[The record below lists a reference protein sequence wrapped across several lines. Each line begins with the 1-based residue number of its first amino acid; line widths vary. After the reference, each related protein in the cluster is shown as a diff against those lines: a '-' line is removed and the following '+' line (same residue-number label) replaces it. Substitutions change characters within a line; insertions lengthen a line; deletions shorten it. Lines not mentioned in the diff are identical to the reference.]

1 MDTKNYFVIQKKIK
15 DIWEDWVEF
24 NESVSLDEV
33 LSVFNTKD
41 KTQHQLV
48 KRTDKTIKIS

>member
-33 LSVFNTKD
+33 LGVFNTKD

-48 KRTDKTIKIS
+48 KRTDKTIKVS

>member
-1 MDTKNYFVIQKKIK
+1 VDTKNYFVIQKKIK

-48 KRTDKTIKIS
+48 KRTDKTIKVS

>member
-24 NESVSLDEV
+24 NESISLDEV
-33 LSVFNTKD
+33 LVVFNTKD

-48 KRTDKTIKIS
+48 KRTDKTIKVS

>member
-24 NESVSLDEV
+24 NESISLDEV

-48 KRTDKTIKIS
+48 KRTDKTIKVS